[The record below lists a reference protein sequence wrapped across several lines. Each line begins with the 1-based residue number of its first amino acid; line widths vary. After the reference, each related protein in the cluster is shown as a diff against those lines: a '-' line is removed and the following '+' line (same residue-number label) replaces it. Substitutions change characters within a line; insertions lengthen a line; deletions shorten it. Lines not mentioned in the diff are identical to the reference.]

1 MNSLFQQL
9 MGTKAKNPLPNSVR
23 SMVQNFKM
31 LSNPQKYIQ
40 QAIEN
45 NPQLKS
51 VLEASNGNYEQA
63 FRNMAKQMNVDPD
76 EIISMLK

>member
-1 MNSLFQQL
+1 M
-9 MGTKAKNPLPNSVR
+9 
-23 SMVQNFKM
+23 FKG
-31 LSNPQKYIQ
+31 LNNPQAFVE
-40 QAIEN
+40 QAMNN

-51 VLEASNGNYEQA
+51 VLQMAGGNPEQA

>member
-9 MGTKAKNPLPNSVR
+9 MGTQAKNPLPSNVR

-31 LSNPQKYIQ
+31 LANPQKYIQ